1 MGQRLNVSIRKNDEI
16 LASAYW
22 HWSGYTISSL
32 AIAKDIMTNLES
44 VGLKNGIDYY
54 DYESFSV
61 GILESI
67 GCKIFNDRNDG
78 RMIIGS
84 DQDTSEANIVID
96 LDRETIDLSAIF
108 WDGDYVD
115 DDYDIV
121 FKVSYLPIIPI
132 TEALPIITDL
142 INNKYTVVDFN
153 GYIVRV
159 ID

>member
-1 MGQRLNVSIRKNDEI
+1 MGQRLNVSIRKNGKV

-32 AIAKDIMTNLES
+32 AIAKDIMIKIES
-44 VGLKNGIDYY
+44 VGLKNGVAYY

-67 GCKIFNDRNDG
+67 GCKISNHRNDG
-78 RMIIGS
+78 RIVIGS

-96 LDRETIDLSAIF
+96 LERETIDLSDIF
-108 WDGDYVD
+108 WDEDYVD
-115 DDYDIV
+115 DDDIV
-121 FKVSYLPIIPI
+121 FKVSYLPIIPM
-132 TEALPIITDL
+132 TEALPVITDL

-153 GYIVRV
+153 GCRVRV